1 MKILSMTAFKVLRRD
16 GINASGTDTMTKFTG
31 NP

>member
-1 MKILSMTAFKVLRRD
+1 LKVMRRD
-16 GINASGTDTMTKFTG
+16 GINASDADTMKKFTG